1 MLETSSQYYWNMN
14 NSNPDRKLDIE
25 EIAEYI
31 ARTSQKIV
39 NEMKKQVENH
49 SSFEQT
55 VQNLKE
61 ESLIEQQEYQ
71 EDFNARRNQ
80 IKGKFNRRR

>member
-31 ARTSQKIV
+31 ASASQKIV

>member
-1 MLETSSQYYWNMN
+1 MN
-14 NSNPDRKLDIE
+14 NPNPDRKLDIE

-31 ARTSQKIV
+31 ASASQKIV

-49 SSFEQT
+49 SDFDQT
-55 VQNLKE
+55 VQKMKE
-61 ESLIEQQEYQ
+61 ESLLEQQKYQ

-80 IKGKFNRRR
+80 IKGKFNKRR